1 MLSLVGRVASA
12 SASGALRGL
21 SPSAALPQA
30 QLLLRAAPA
39 GVHPGKRLPGGASSV
54 LLPVTLSLGLSDPF
68 SIRIPGQRTT
78 VQPRSARTVARGSVD
93 ITSSVP
99 FCEARVA
106 GSCLDLEV
114 LRGDTKLEN
123 NGGSVH
129 EVGKTV
135 RVGSRLQRA
144 LLHASSYLA
153 GDLVWAQL
161 TFPRGIN
168 LGFG

>member
-114 LRGDTKLEN
+114 LRGIPNSRIMAVLCTRSGKQCGWVPDC
-123 NGGSVH
+123 SVPF
-129 EVGKTV
+129 
-135 RVGSRLQRA
+135 SMPPPILQE
-144 LLHASSYLA
+144 
-153 GDLVWAQL
+153 
-161 TFPRGIN
+161 T
-168 LGFG
+168 